1 MGAPDGGIRTWD
13 VLPLAQQQT
22 SSDLGGDHCSGRR
35 LCHTGCQPHTNLA
48 GTNPMSP
55 DSATDVIISDKR
67 LIGQHTMPFSLI
79 KELSRKAP
87 NSHKALSAK
96 QSAVTIICQ
105 LKLLGEPL

>member
-1 MGAPDGGIRTWD
+1 MGAADGGLRTWD

-22 SSDLGGDHCSGRR
+22 SSELGGDHCPGRR
-35 LCHTGCQPHTNLA
+35 LCHTGCRPHS
-48 GTNPMSP
+48 NPMSP
-55 DSATDVIISDKR
+55 HSATDVIISDKR
-67 LIGQHTMPFSLI
+67 LIGQHMMPFSLI
-79 KELSRKAP
+79 KELSRKAQ

>member
-1 MGAPDGGIRTWD
+1 MGAADGGIRTWD
-13 VLPLAQQQT
+13 ILSLAQQQI
-22 SSDLGGDHCSGRR
+22 SSELGGDHCPGRG
-35 LCHTGCQPHTNLA
+35 LYHTGCRPHSNQ
-48 GTNPMSP
+48 MSP
-55 DSATDVIISDKR
+55 DSATDVIIFDRR

-79 KELSRKAP
+79 KELSRKAQ